1 VKTLYFDVLCGA
13 SGDMILSSLVD
24 VGVPEDYL
32 RKELAKLSIPGF
44 FMAIDKQKRSG
55 IDCSHLTLSWDG
67 HDDHI
72 HAHEK
77 NDRDHD
83 DHSHGHDQKRPEN
96 IHHEHKHDH
105 IHENKHSV
113 HKTHAPMPFR
123 NARQILEIIEKA
135 GYNEKVFISCKKI
148 LERISEAEAKVH
160 GVTIDEVHFHEIGA
174 IDTIID
180 VTGISLC
187 MDYLD
192 VKEILFSALTDGR
205 GTIQTRHGL
214 MPVPVPAVAKL
225 CEGYKLAILP
235 IDSELLTPT
244 GCAVLTALGKQ
255 VDSGISGNILKT
267 GYGCGDKVF
276 DKSPNALRVFLM
288 KTGSNAGFETDTV
301 WCLESDMDHISGEI
315 MGDVGGRLMLAGALD
330 VSWCPV
336 FMKKGRPGYRLTV
349 LCSMEKKEEFI
360 DLIMLHTRTLG
371 IRMQSLE
378 RAVARR
384 STATVQFYDSSIQEK
399 YCSYKDNV
407 FTKPEY
413 DSLAGLSAK
422 TGKPVI
428 ELMEEYIKNKGDKK
442 QGL

>member
-1 VKTLYFDVLCGA
+1 MKTLYFDVLCGA
-13 SGDMILSSLVD
+13 SGDMILSSLID

-44 FMAIDKQKRSG
+44 SLSIDKQKRSG
-55 IDCSHLTLSWDG
+55 IECSHLMLSWDG

-77 NDRDHD
+77 NDRGHD
-83 DHSHGHDQKRPEN
+83 DPSHGPDRK
-96 IHHEHKHDH
+96 HHEHNHHQHKHDH
-105 IHENKHSV
+105 GHEDNHSD
-113 HKTHAPMPFR
+113 HKTHEPMPYR
-123 NARQILEIIEKA
+123 NASQILEIIGKA

-148 LERISEAEAKVH
+148 LERISGAEAKVH

-192 VKEILFSALTDGR
+192 VNEILFSALTDGR
-205 GTIQTRHGL
+205 GTELTRYGL
-214 MPVPVPAVAKL
+214 MPIPVPAVAKL
-225 CEGYKLAILP
+225 CEGYKLTILP

-276 DKSPNALRVFLM
+276 EKSPNALRVFLM
-288 KTGSNAGFETDTV
+288 ETESNAGFETDTV

-315 MGDVGGRLMLAGALD
+315 MGDVSSRIMQAGALD

-349 LCSMEKKEEFI
+349 LCSMEQKEEFI

-371 IRMQSLE
+371 IRMQRME
-378 RAVARR
+378 RTVARR
-384 STATVQFYDSSIQEK
+384 STANVQFYDSSIQEK
-399 YCSYKDNV
+399 YCSYKDSA

-413 DSLAGLSAK
+413 ESLAGLSAK

-428 ELMEEYIKNKGDKK
+428 ELMEEYIKKKVDKK
-442 QGL
+442 